1 MELELKPSLG
11 PLATPPRTL
20 DSEMKET
27 LATTVASLAQALLVN
42 SVAFCPFF
50 TLSPVS
56 PSPDKPKC
64 FQLGVC
70 SSEVSQ
76 RRCPDG
82 NSPASRP
89 NP

>member
-11 PLATPPRTL
+11 PRATPPRTL

-50 TLSPVS
+50 HPLPRV
-56 PSPDKPKC
+56 PIP
-64 FQLGVC
+64 
-70 SSEVSQ
+70 
-76 RRCPDG
+76 
-82 NSPASRP
+82 
-89 NP
+89 